1 MEIHFLY
8 IDDDKVQTS
17 KEKVQ
22 GFEQKGRLT
31 IVPNQHKGTWE
42 EQLKFIKG
50 NENSMNGLILDLR
63 LDDFPNEETKYADF
77 RGTSLAQEIRTRQ
90 KETAL
95 VSFPIVLFSA
105 NDKLEQSLENSGK
118 DLFDICIDKS
128 KVNTETFSIITPQLI
143 SLAEGYISL
152 KDNKDIP
159 KILNVDVDLIDER
172 FVSELAQLL
181 NNPIHIISQFIIYE
195 LIEKQGLLI
204 DEQVL
209 AARLGIDIANSLDWT
224 AVKNSLSSTKYNGVF
239 SEGWQR
245 WWVPLIEEWW
255 KETVKAKTY
264 LRSTPATERVALIKD
279 ALQLENIQSSQKIEK
294 ADSEEFW
301 TVCKGY
307 NKPLDPVD
315 GLIIEGQEK
324 LYPWQEPEYVS
335 IDAALKSK
343 NKDTVWKNVAKIE
356 EEHLKELQVIH
367 SKARKL

>member
-8 IDDDKVQTS
+8 IDDDKVQIS

-22 GFEQKGRLT
+22 GFEQNGRLT

-42 EQLKFIKG
+42 EQLKFIKE

-90 KETAL
+90 KEKAL
-95 VSFPIVLFSA
+95 ISFPIVLFSA

-128 KVNTETFSIITPQLI
+128 KVNTDTFTIITPRLI
-143 SLAEGYISL
+143 SLAEGCISL
-152 KDNKDIP
+152 KYNKNIS
-159 KILNVDVDLIDER
+159 KFLNVEVDLIDER

-181 NNPIHIISQFIIYE
+181 NNPIHTISQFIICE

-204 DEQVL
+204 NEQVL
-209 AARLGIDIANSLDWT
+209 AARLGIDIENSQDWEK
-224 AVKNSLSSTKYNGVF
+224 VKESFAAAKYTGVF
-239 SEGWQR
+239 GNGWQQWWMPLVEK
-245 WWVPLIEEWW
+245 WWV
-255 KETVKAKTY
+255 ETIKAESY
-264 LRSTPATERVALIKD
+264 LRSTSATERVETIKNN
-279 ALQLENIQSSQKIEK
+279 LKLENLNSAKKIAK

-315 GLIIEGQEK
+315 GLIIEGQEN

-343 NKDTVWKNVAKIE
+343 NKDSVWKNVAKLE
-356 EEHLKELQVIH
+356 EEHLKELQEIYK
-367 SKARKL
+367 KAR

>member
-1 MEIHFLY
+1 MEIKFLY

-22 GFEQKGRLT
+22 GFEQKGCLT

-42 EQLKFIKG
+42 EQLKFIKE

-63 LDDFPNEETKYADF
+63 LDDFPNEETKYANF

-90 KETAL
+90 KETTL
-95 VSFPIVLFSA
+95 ISFPIVLFSA
-105 NDKLEQSLENSGK
+105 NDKLKQSLEDSGK
-118 DLFDICIDKS
+118 NLFDICIDKS
-128 KVNTETFSIITPQLI
+128 KVNTDTFTIITPQLI

-152 KDNKDIP
+152 KDNKNVS
-159 KILNVDVDLIDER
+159 KILNINIDSIDER
-172 FVSELAQLL
+172 FVSELTQLL
-181 NNPIHIISQFIIYE
+181 NKPIHIISQFIICE

-204 DEQVL
+204 NEQVL
-209 AARLGIDIANSLDWT
+209 AARLGVEIENSQDWKK
-224 AVKNSLSSTKYNGVF
+224 VKESLLVAKYSGVF
-239 SEGWQR
+239 GEGWQR
-245 WWVPLIEEWW
+245 WWMPLVEKWW
-255 KETVKAKTY
+255 EETVKAERY
-264 LRSTPATERVALIKD
+264 LRSTPATERVEQIKNS
-279 ALQLENIQSSQKIEK
+279 LKIENIRPAQKISK

-307 NKPLDPVD
+307 DKPLDPVD

-343 NKDTVWKNVAKIE
+343 NKDSIWKNVAKLE
-356 EEHLKELQVIH
+356 EEHLKELKDTYK
-367 SKARKL
+367 KAR

>member
-1 MEIHFLY
+1 MDIKFLY

-22 GFEQKGRLT
+22 GFELKDRLT

-42 EQLKFIKG
+42 EQLKFIKE

-95 VSFPIVLFSA
+95 SSFPIVLFSA
-105 NDKLEQSLENSGK
+105 NDKLERSLENSGK

-128 KVNTETFSIITPQLI
+128 KVNTDTFAIVTPQLI

-152 KDNKDIP
+152 KDNKDIS
-159 KILNVDVDLIDER
+159 KILSIDTNLIDDR
-172 FVSELAQLL
+172 FIFELSQLL

-195 LIEKQGLLI
+195 LIETQGLLI
-204 DEQVL
+204 NEQVL
-209 AARLGIDIANSLDWT
+209 AARLGIDIANSQNWDK
-224 AVKNSLSSTKYNGVF
+224 VKDSLAPAKYNGVF
-239 SEGWQR
+239 GEGWQR
-245 WWVPLIEEWW
+245 WWMPLVEKWWNDIVP
-255 KETVKAKTY
+255 AKTY
-264 LRSTPATERVALIKD
+264 LRSTSATDRVETIKSI
-279 ALQLENIQSSQKIEK
+279 LQMESLQSAQKIEK

-307 NKPLDPVD
+307 DKPLDPVD

-335 IDAALKSK
+335 VDAALKSK

-356 EEHLKELQVIH
+356 EDHLKELQETYK
-367 SKARKL
+367 KAR

>member
-1 MEIHFLY
+1 MDIKFLY

-22 GFEQKGRLT
+22 GFELKGRLT
-31 IVPNQHKGTWE
+31 IAPNQHKGTWE
-42 EQLKFIKG
+42 EQLKFIKE

-63 LDDFPNEETKYADF
+63 LDDFPNEETKYANF

-95 VSFPIVLFSA
+95 SSFPIVLFSA

-128 KVNTETFSIITPQLI
+128 KVNTNTFAIVTPQLI

-152 KDNKDIP
+152 KDNKDIS
-159 KILNVDVDLIDER
+159 KILNIDTNLIDDR
-172 FVSELAQLL
+172 FVFELSQLL

-195 LIEKQGLLI
+195 LIEKQGLLVN
-204 DEQVL
+204 EQAL
-209 AARLGIDIANSLDWT
+209 AARLGIDMNNSQDWDK
-224 AVKNSLSSTKYNGVF
+224 VKDSLSSAKYNGVF
-239 SEGWQR
+239 CEGWQR
-245 WWVPLIEEWW
+245 WWIPLVEKWW
-255 KETVKAKTY
+255 KETVKAETH
-264 LRSTPATERVALIKD
+264 LRSTPATERVELIK
-279 ALQLENIQSSQKIEK
+279 NTQKIDNIKPAQKIDK

-307 NKPLDPVD
+307 NRPLDPVD

-335 IDAALKSK
+335 VDAALRSK
-343 NKDTVWKNVAKIE
+343 NKDAVWKNVAKIE
-356 EEHLKELQVIH
+356 EDHLKELQKIYQ
-367 SKARKL
+367 KAR

>member
-1 MEIHFLY
+1 MEILFLY
-8 IDDDKVQTS
+8 IDDDTIQTS

-22 GFEQKGRLT
+22 GFEQQNRLK

-42 EQLKFIKG
+42 EQLKFIKE
-50 NENSMNGLILDLR
+50 NETSMNGLILDLR

-90 KETAL
+90 KETAFK
-95 VSFPIVLFSA
+95 SFPIVLFSA

-128 KVNTETFSIITPQLI
+128 KVNTSTFKIITPRLV
-143 SLAEGYISL
+143 SLAEGYMYL

-159 KILNVDVDLIDER
+159 NILNIDVDLIDER
-172 FVSELAQLL
+172 FVAELAQLL
-181 NNPIHIISQFIIYE
+181 NNPIHIISQFIVCE

-209 AARLGIDIANSLDWT
+209 AARLGIDTDNSQDWDRI
-224 AVKNSLSSTKYNGVF
+224 KDSLSSTKYKGVF
-239 SEGWQR
+239 CEGWQR
-245 WWVPLIEEWW
+245 WWMPLVEKWW
-255 KETVKAKTY
+255 SDTVQAKTY
-264 LRSTPATERVALIKD
+264 LRSTPATDRVEAIKNALTLEK
-279 ALQLENIQSSQKIEK
+279 LQSAKKIDK

-307 NKPLDPVD
+307 FRPLDPVD
-315 GLIIEGQEK
+315 GLVIEGQEK
-324 LYPWQEPEYVS
+324 LYPWQEPEFVS

-343 NKDTVWKNVAKIE
+343 NKDNVWKNVSKLE
-356 EEHLKELQVIH
+356 EEHLKGLQEIFK
-367 SKARKL
+367 KAR